1 MALTYTGSNGLFT
14 RLGALIYMMDAVRTH
29 QNNLKTLLDNVEG
42 EYSAADSYM
51 VSILSSGI
59 DGYIATAGGIQT
71 AIALA
76 AEKTV
81 IEMCWAEASGSST
94 NSMREKTLDEA
105 LRWLIRDMDAT
116 SNSIEGTTVATS
128 AIGTGASNTGNGTFD
143 YLNDAPNILLSST
156 NDWPNLRAD
165 LITARCI
172 QDAQDGAVTAGSE
185 VFRVTGTA
193 AYPSLDYRFPAGSG
207 VDMTMASTTADIDA
221 GSRGQNILTNS
232 DLENWTAN
240 VPDNFST
247 VSGTA
252 GTDFQSH
259 TSTYYRGASCLKAPV
274 TGATWNIRQRIG
286 VVSGTVGTMI
296 PDRPY
301 IIAAAMKKDAGAT
314 GTIRISLKD
323 GSGVTLD
330 SSAWRLEQT
339 AASLTTSWALYTFK
353 RRAPKVLPSEL
364 YLHIE
369 VSAAIATA
377 AVYIDEVILAE
388 MLPTAPGGPALSIIA
403 GSTNWVA
410 DDNIRRKW
418 TNNNEGAFVRAL
430 DRLFDM
436 YGLGLSLPANYLGA
450 ETIADSL
457 IA

>member
-1 MALTYTGSNGLFT
+1 MALTYTGTNGLFT

-29 QNNLKTLLDNVEG
+29 QTNLKTLVDNVEG
-42 EYSAADSYM
+42 EYSAADQYM
-51 VSILSSGI
+51 VANISSNIESRILGSEAVLYDI
-59 DGYIATAGGIQT
+59 RI
-71 AIALA
+71 A
-76 AEKTV
+76 AEKTIV
-81 IEMCWAEASGSST
+81 EMCWAEASASSS

-116 SNSIEGTTVATS
+116 SNSVEGTTIT
-128 AIGTGASNTGNGTFD
+128 TGVLGSGAGNTGNGTFD
-143 YLNDAPNILLSST
+143 YFNDAPNILLGST
-156 NDWPNLRAD
+156 NDWPNIRAD

-172 QDAQDGAVTAGSE
+172 QDAQDSAVTPGCE

-193 AYPSLDYRFPAGSG
+193 AYASLDYRFPAGSG
-207 VDMTMASTTADIDA
+207 VDMTMASTTAEIDA
-221 GSRGQNILTNS
+221 GARGQNILTNS

-240 VPDNFST
+240 VPDNFTT

-252 GTDFQSH
+252 GTEFQSH
-259 TSTYYRGASCLKAPV
+259 TSTYYRGATCLKAPV
-274 TGATWNIRQRIG
+274 TGSTWNIRQRIG

-301 IIAAAMKKDAGAT
+301 IICAAMKKDATAT

-323 GSGVTLD
+323 SLGNTLD
-330 SSAWRLEQT
+330 SGSWRLEQSV
-339 AASLTTSWALYTFK
+339 ASLTTSWALYTFK
-353 RRAPKVLPSEL
+353 RRAPKALPSEL

-369 VSAAIATA
+369 ASGAITNAAA
-377 AVYIDEVILAE
+377 YIDEVILAE
-388 MLPTAPGGPALSIIA
+388 MIPIAPGGPALSIIA

-410 DDNIRRKW
+410 DDNVRRKW
-418 TNNNEGAFVRAL
+418 TNNNEGAFVRGF

-436 YGLGLSLPANYLGA
+436 YGLGLSLPANYLGS